1 MTSVNIE
8 LNLVKACALACSK
21 EETRYYLNG
30 VFIQYDGHALVSVAT
45 DGHRLVAFKHDCDQG
60 GELSHMVESFGVI
73 VPLAIINSIKLVK
86 HDAIARLHHV
96 DGLKWTIEYNGQ
108 AVTFDAIDGTF
119 PDWRRVVPSKTSGE
133 IAQFNLSYMADFAK
147 IAKLL
152 DKNAPHCSIAHNGQ
166 GPALVS
172 FNSSYDGFAVLMPA
186 RMDDPM
192 RGAPSWVNPNTTE
205 TAKESHES
213 VAA

>member
-1 MTSVNIE
+1 MTSVNID

-45 DGHRLVAFKHDCDQG
+45 DGHRLVAFKHDCAQDNA
-60 GELSHMVESFGVI
+60 LESFGVI
-73 VPLAIINSIKLVK
+73 IPRAIINAIKLAK
-86 HDAIARLHHV
+86 HGTIARLYHV
-96 DGLKWTIEYNGQ
+96 NGLKWTIEYNGQ
-108 AVTFDAIDGTF
+108 AVTFDAIDGIF
-119 PDWRRVVPSKTSGE
+119 PDWKRVVPSKTSGE
-133 IAQFNLSYMADFAK
+133 IAQFNLEYMADFAK
-147 IAKLL
+147 ITKLL
-152 DKNAPHCSIAHNGQ
+152 GKNAPHCAIAHNGH

-172 FNSSYDGFAVLMPA
+172 FNSDFDGFGVLMPV
-186 RMDDPM
+186 RMETPIKS
-192 RGAPSWVNPNTTE
+192 APSWVNPYKLDLPE

>member
-1 MTSVNIE
+1 MTSVNIN

-60 GELSHMVESFGVI
+60 GELPVKSPGVI
-73 VPLAIINSIKLVK
+73 VPLAIINAIKLAK
-86 HDAIARLHHV
+86 HDTIARLHHV

-172 FNSSYDGFAVLMPA
+172 FGSSFEGFGVLMPVK
-186 RMDDPM
+186 MEEPM
-192 RGAPSWVNPNTTE
+192 RGAPSWVNPNTIE